1 MKVSFYSS
9 SSSGSYSGSFLLIH
23 SIKPSFVSFTDPRY
37 YTFKQIKDLDLKLKK
52 GSKGVQVQ
60 FYRLTTKETKKL
72 DKNGQTIDVQIPFI
86 RLTQIFNLLKGV
98 IPRIGRLFLH

>member
-1 MKVSFYSS
+1 MDLVQKQSA
-9 SSSGSYSGSFLLIH
+9 
-23 SIKPSFVSFTDPRY
+23 DPRY

-72 DKNGQTIDVQIPFI
+72 TSSC
-86 RLTQIFNLLKGV
+86 
-98 IPRIGRLFLH
+98 